1 MLTLMIHSLSGGR
14 RKRIVLWYIVPI
26 SVSLR
31 KVNALLQFSFNFG
44 NVWKENYIYWITFTF
59 IAKLKETKN
68 ASLWKARLSNKL
80 ELLLLLMPAM
90 KRMVQ
95 LLFAFTQETDF
106 PLFCDKQINK
116 QINIFF
122 LKKGPLGFR

>member
-1 MLTLMIHSLSGGR
+1 MLS
-14 RKRIVLWYIVPI
+14 
-26 SVSLR
+26 
-31 KVNALLQFSFNFG
+31 SFNFG